1 MALTPM
7 CLRLESPDG
16 GAEEYR
22 LWEGEVEVRQLQHTI
37 EQEEDWEWHRLTPG
51 ELTAHVNR
59 NTVVAQWLMRRL
71 GWRRLLR
78 ACVDDQ
84 TLSFINEAQK
94 ASGHRAA

>member
-16 GAEEYR
+16 YAEEYR
-22 LWEGEVEVRQLQHTI
+22 IGEEEVQVRQLQYPI
-37 EQEEDWEWHRLTPG
+37 ERGWHRLSPG

-78 ACVDDQ
+78 ACVADQ
-84 TLSFINEAQK
+84 NLYFNNEAQNN
-94 ASGHRAA
+94 SGHSAA